1 MNDADRRLAAIAALQ
16 RQVVTRD
23 QALAAGLSHSGISR
37 RVASGL
43 LVVHGPRTLHF
54 VGSSLDWRGRL
65 LAGLLDLGDGALVTG
80 RSAAMLHGLDGFEE
94 GPLQFLVS
102 AGLRRRRPVG
112 RVFST
117 PSIGPLDRATVD
129 GLAVTSGTRT
139 VLELIGRVSE
149 RELGNALDSALRKGV
164 TAPAMLL
171 RRLDELGR
179 QGRRGV
185 AAFDRVM
192 GSAGVQSWLERQFLE
207 LIERAGLP
215 RPALQRTYRHD
226 GRHVARVDFDF
237 EPRPVLVEV
246 GGRRGYLSA
255 DERRRQEHRRNELQL
270 LGKVVYFFTTEDVTD
285 NAGYVIDTVRQA
297 LQQAAAA

>member
-1 MNDADRRLAAIAALQ
+1 MNDADRRLAAMAAIQ
-16 RQVVTRD
+16 RQVFTRE
-23 QALAAGLSHSGISR
+23 QARAAGLSASAIGR
-37 RVASGL
+37 RERSGL
-43 LVVHGPRTLHF
+43 FVAHGPWTFHF
-54 VGSSLDWRGRL
+54 AGSSLDWRGAL
-65 LAGLLDLGDGALVTG
+65 LAGLLDLGGRALVTA
-80 RSAAMLHGLDGFEE
+80 RSAAALHGLDGFDE
-94 GPLQFLVS
+94 GPLQFLVPL
-102 AGLRRRRPVG
+102 GLRGRRTVG
-112 RVFST
+112 QLSCT

-139 VLELIGRVSE
+139 VLELIGRVNE
-149 RELGNALDSALRKGV
+149 RELGNALDSALRMGL
-164 TAPAMLL
+164 TSPAMLL

-192 GSAGVQSWLERQFLE
+192 ESAGVQSWLERQFLR
-207 LIERAGLP
+207 LADQAGLP
-215 RPALQRTYRHD
+215 RPTLQRTYRSD

-237 EPRPVLVEV
+237 EPWPVLVEV

-285 NAGYVIDTVRQA
+285 AASYVVSTLRSA
-297 LQQAAAA
+297 LLQTAA